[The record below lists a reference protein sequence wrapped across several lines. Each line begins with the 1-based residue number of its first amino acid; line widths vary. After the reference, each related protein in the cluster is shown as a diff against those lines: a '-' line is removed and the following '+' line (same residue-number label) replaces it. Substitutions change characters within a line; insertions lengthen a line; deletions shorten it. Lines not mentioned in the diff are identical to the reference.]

1 MSPNLCQANSSIKR
15 MIYER
20 RFIDSRVRT
29 DRVRTQWTNKY
40 YEFVGTERGTP
51 SAVWGKSEKN
61 YPRSTFR
68 GQIQQIR
75 MLSVLLEDEPKQV
88 INW

>member
-1 MSPNLCQANSSIKR
+1 M
-15 MIYER
+15 
-20 RFIDSRVRT
+20 
-29 DRVRTQWTNKY
+29 RTQCTNKY
-40 YEFVGTERGTP
+40 YEFVGTEGGIP

-68 GQIQQIR
+68 GQMQQIR
-75 MLSVLLEDEPKQV
+75 VLSVVLEVEPKQV